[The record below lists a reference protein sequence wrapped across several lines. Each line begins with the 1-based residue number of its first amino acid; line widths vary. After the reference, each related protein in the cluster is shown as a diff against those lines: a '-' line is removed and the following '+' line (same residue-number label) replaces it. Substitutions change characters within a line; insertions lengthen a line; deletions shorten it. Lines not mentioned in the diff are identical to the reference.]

1 MLETT
6 QTTLNHYQR
15 IYQKVLEIPV
25 GKVATYGDIARMI
38 GLPRHARMV
47 GNALHALP
55 PDSDVPWQR
64 VINSQGLIS
73 LGKLSADGA
82 ELQRILLAAEGIVFQ
97 ESGKISLKIYRWRP
111 TVNLFDDAPDFTQL

>member
-6 QTTLNHYQR
+6 QTILNHYQR

-38 GLPRHARMV
+38 GLPRHTRMV
-47 GNALHALP
+47 GNALHALSAE
-55 PDSDVPWQR
+55 SDVPWQR
-64 VINSQGLIS
+64 VINSQGFIS

-82 ELQRILLAAEGIVFQ
+82 ELQRILLEAEGVIFQ
-97 ESGKISLKIYRWRP
+97 DNGKISLKTYRWKP
-111 TVNLFDDAPDFTQL
+111 TINLFDEDPDFI